1 MSKEM
6 NKSHKYNTRSKDEEF
21 LHTSKKY
28 IDSDSDS
35 DYSEE
40 SDYEETD
47 GFDIED
53 YRKLLASLYPSKH
66 SKSKAKA
73 TTKLIN
79 TLKKKEEI
87 DEEKKQKK
95 NEKKNK
101 SSSKKKAKSENI
113 ILNKKKK
120 KKDVSESESESET
133 ESESESESDEQKDE
147 LDIDEMVKNGNF
159 TINFTIGDSKLLE
172 EDYETEDESET
183 EDETE
188 SESENEEEEED
199 QDEEEE
205 EEEEELIE
213 SSEENKESLKLLK
226 DMLNEHISKL
236 NVKEDDLPPV
246 IKSLQKDLQKKEK
259 LIEAAEKK
267 KFKKIKNK
275 NVKEFTSLIKQNK
288 RNGDIKYFKEKLNV
302 KEQEQIINHL
312 KEIIDYNIVDKPYKL
327 QLLNADIPINYK
339 SIAYKK
345 INSLK
350 SSEIAGGE
358 MFKLKQWVDTFM
370 QIPFGKYKK
379 LPVSIETDN
388 HEKCSEFITEAKKK
402 LDQAVYGMDDVKLQ
416 IMQMIGQWISN
427 PSAIGSAIAIKGP
440 MGTGKTT
447 LVKEGISNVLGRDFA
462 FITLGGATDS
472 SFLEGHSFT
481 YEGSMWGQIIDHL
494 IKCGSMNPVFFFDE
508 LDKVSDTPKGEEI
521 IGILTHLTD
530 STQNSKFHDKYFSEL
545 EFDLSKCLFIFSYNE
560 ESKVNPILLD
570 RMYRVQ
576 TKGYSFT
583 EKTVIIKNYLLPNIL
598 KQVSFNEEDV
608 ILDDSIIKYIIEN
621 YTDKEDGVRNLKR
634 CIEIIYTKL
643 NLYKFMK
650 PEDKLFEKLM
660 TLDVKFPFT
669 IDKDNLSKLLVK
681 NQDQSWKNMYM

>member
-1 MSKEM
+1 MSKEI
-6 NKSHKYNTRSKDEEF
+6 NKSHKYNTRSKNKD
-21 LHTSKKY
+21 LPCTSKKY

-35 DYSEE
+35 DYSED
-40 SDYEETD
+40 SDYEETEE
-47 GFDIED
+47 FDIED

-79 TLKKKEEI
+79 TLKKKDEI
-87 DEEKKQKK
+87 DEDKNEKKTEKK
-95 NEKKNK
+95 TEKKNK
-101 SSSKKKAKSENI
+101 SSSKKKGKSENI

-120 KKDVSESESESET
+120 DDSESET
-133 ESESESESDEQKDE
+133 ESESESESDEQEDE

-172 EDYETEDESET
+172 EEYETEDDSETEDESET
-183 EDETE
+183 E
-188 SESENEEEEED
+188 SENEEDE
-199 QDEEEE
+199 DEEEE
-205 EEEEELIE
+205 EEEEDIIE
-213 SSEENKESLKLLK
+213 SSDENKESLKLLK
-226 DMLNEHISKL
+226 DMINEHISKL
-236 NVKEDDLPPV
+236 DVQEDDLPPV

-259 LIEAAEKK
+259 MIEAAEKK

-288 RNGDIKYFKEKLNV
+288 RNGDIKYFKDKLNV

-312 KEIIDYNIVDKPYKL
+312 KEIIDFDIVDKPYKL
-327 QLLNADIPINYK
+327 QLLDADIPIHYK

-345 INSLK
+345 INTLK
-350 SSEIAGGE
+350 SSEIGGGE

-379 LPVSIETDN
+379 LPVSIESDS
-388 HEKCSEFITEAKKK
+388 HETCSEFITQAKKK

-416 IMQMIGQWISN
+416 IMQMIGQWVSN

-481 YEGSMWGQIIDHL
+481 YEGSMWGQIIDSL
-494 IKCGSMNPVFFFDE
+494 IKCKSMNPVFFFDE

-530 STQNSKFHDKYFSEL
+530 TTQNSKFHDKYFSEL

-576 TKGYSFT
+576 TKGYSIS
-583 EKTVIIKNYLLPNIL
+583 EKTVIVKNYLLPNIL
-598 KQVSFNEEDV
+598 KQVSFKNDDV
-608 ILDDSIIKYIIEN
+608 ILEDDIIKYIIEN

-634 CIEIIYTKL
+634 CMEIIYTKL

-660 TLDVKFPFT
+660 TLDVKFPYT

-681 NQDQSWKNMYM
+681 NPDQSWKNMYM